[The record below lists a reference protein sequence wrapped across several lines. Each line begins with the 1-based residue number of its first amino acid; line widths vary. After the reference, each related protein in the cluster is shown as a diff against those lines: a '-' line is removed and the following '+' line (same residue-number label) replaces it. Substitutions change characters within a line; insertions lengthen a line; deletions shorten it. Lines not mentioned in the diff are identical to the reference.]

1 MPQHPAGAARPT
13 PVAVVN
19 GVAEKA
25 DLSLQCHFGHGREPA
40 AAPRLPTPRERAVA
54 RWNALVHPHPQVIDE
69 EREIAFGRR
78 AGAKYEPS
86 VSISFLCSASNYDNA
101 GLPRQ
106 SQRHPLQRGQ
116 GANAAG
122 VPCRSSES
130 R

>member
-54 RWNALVHPHPQVIDE
+54 RWNALVHPHPQVMDE
-69 EREIAFGRR
+69 ECENRVRTTG
-78 AGAKYEPS
+78 GAEYEPS
-86 VSISFLCSASNYDNA
+86 VSISFLCRASSTIRAVSA
-101 GLPRQ
+101 
-106 SQRHPLQRGQ
+106 H
-116 GANAAG
+116 
-122 VPCRSSES
+122 
-130 R
+130 

>member
-1 MPQHPAGAARPT
+1 MPQHTAGAARPT

-86 VSISFLCSASNYDNA
+86 VSILT
-101 GLPRQ
+101 PR
-106 SQRHPLQRGQ
+106 
-116 GANAAG
+116 
-122 VPCRSSES
+122 RSSWLS
-130 R
+130 TLLAATVPVWPALRGGG

>member
-19 GVAEKA
+19 GVDEKA
-25 DLSLQCHFGHGREPA
+25 DLSLPCPSGHGREPA

-86 VSISFLCSASNYDNA
+86 VSISFLCSASMA
-101 GLPRQ
+101 VTLP
-106 SQRHPLQRGQ
+106 SL
-116 GANAAG
+116 AA
-122 VPCRSSES
+122 P
-130 R
+130 

>member
-1 MPQHPAGAARPT
+1 MPQHTAGAARPT

-86 VSISFLCSASNYDNA
+86 VSISFLCRAST
-101 GLPRQ
+101 P
-106 SQRHPLQRGQ
+106 
-116 GANAAG
+116 
-122 VPCRSSES
+122 
-130 R
+130 

>member
-19 GVAEKA
+19 GVDEKA
-25 DLSLQCHFGHGREPA
+25 DLSLPCPSGHGREPA

-86 VSISFLCSASNYDNA
+86 VSISFLCRAST
-101 GLPRQ
+101 PF
-106 SQRHPLQRGQ
+106 
-116 GANAAG
+116 
-122 VPCRSSES
+122 
-130 R
+130 